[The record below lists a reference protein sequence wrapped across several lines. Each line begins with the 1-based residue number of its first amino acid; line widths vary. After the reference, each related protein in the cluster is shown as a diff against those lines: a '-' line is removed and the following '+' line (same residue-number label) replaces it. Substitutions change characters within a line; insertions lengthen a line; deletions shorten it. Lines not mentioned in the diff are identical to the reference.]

1 MAGAVLA
8 LVTDAFGGHGGI
20 AQYNRDFVTAVAR
33 TPDVGRVDLLPRLS
47 PDLPGALPPKV
58 TQHAPRRGRAAYA
71 VAAWRLATRL
81 QPQCV
86 VCGHIFMA
94 PLAWLIARATGAR
107 LVVQTHGV
115 EAWPRPP
122 FLTRRAVESADLIMA
137 VSRDTRARVLDWARI
152 APERVRV
159 VSNTVAEEFTPGD
172 RRAARAQLGLA
183 DTFMLLTVGRLDR
196 RERYKGH
203 DRIIELLGDLARDGL
218 NPRYVIAGDGDDRGR
233 LEALAT
239 RLGVGGRVGFLGRT
253 PSADLPALYR
263 AADLFVLAS
272 TGEGFGI
279 VLLEALAS
287 GTPALALAAGG
298 APDPLADGE
307 LGRLAPKAALQP
319 VLEQACRDRL
329 ADRMPSGEVLS
340 GEVRRRFGRAA
351 FDRRVQLCLE
361 QLEAA

>member
-1 MAGAVLA
+1 
-8 LVTDAFGGHGGI
+8 
-20 AQYNRDFVTAVAR
+20 
-33 TPDVGRVDLLPRLS
+33 
-47 PDLPGALPPKV
+47 
-58 TQHAPRRGRAAYA
+58 
-71 VAAWRLATRL
+71 
-81 QPQCV
+81 
-86 VCGHIFMA
+86 
-94 PLAWLIARATGAR
+94 
-107 LVVQTHGV
+107 
-115 EAWPRPP
+115 
-122 FLTRRAVESADLIMA
+122 
-137 VSRDTRARVLDWARI
+137 
-152 APERVRV
+152 
-159 VSNTVAEEFTPGD
+159 
-172 RRAARAQLGLA
+172 
-183 DTFMLLTVGRLDR
+183 MLLTVGRLDR

-203 DRIIELLGDLARDGL
+203 DRIIELLGDLAQDGL
-218 NPRYVIAGDGDDRGR
+218 NPRYVIAGDGEDRGR

-253 PSADLPALYR
+253 PSADLPALYH

-279 VLLEALAS
+279 VLLE
-287 GTPALALAAGG
+287 ALALAAGG

-329 ADRMPSGEVLS
+329 ADQMPSGEVLS